1 MGLNISKES
10 TLRLSTITGAVL
22 ADAGLILIML
32 DNTLAGVLSLFLAA
46 LFIGLAAA
54 ILRKCGYGKMVVR

>member
-10 TLRLSTITGAVL
+10 TLRRSTITGAVL
-22 ADAGLILIML
+22 ADAGLILILL
-32 DNTLAGVLSLFLAA
+32 DKTLTGVLSLFLAA

-54 ILRKCGYGKMVVR
+54 MLRK

>member
-22 ADAGLILIML
+22 ADAGLIFIML
-32 DNTLAGVLSLFLAA
+32 DKTLTGVLSLFLAD

-54 ILRKCGYGKMVVR
+54 ILRK

>member
-32 DNTLAGVLSLFLAA
+32 DYTLAGVLSLFLAA

-54 ILRKCGYGKMVVR
+54 ILRK

>member
-32 DNTLAGVLSLFLAA
+32 DKILTGVLSLFLAA

-54 ILRKCGYGKMVVR
+54 ILRK

>member
-32 DNTLAGVLSLFLAA
+32 DKRLTGVLSLFLAA

-54 ILRKCGYGKMVVR
+54 ILRK

>member
-22 ADAGLILIML
+22 ADAGLILILL
-32 DNTLAGVLSLFLAA
+32 DRTLIGVLSLFLAA

-54 ILRKCGYGKMVVR
+54 ILRK

>member
-22 ADAGLILIML
+22 ADAGLILILL
-32 DNTLAGVLSLFLAA
+32 DKTLTGVLSLFLAA

-54 ILRKCGYGKMVVR
+54 TLRK

>member
-32 DNTLAGVLSLFLAA
+32 DNTLTGVLSLFLAA

-54 ILRKCGYGKMVVR
+54 ILRK

>member
-22 ADAGLILIML
+22 ADAGLILILL
-32 DNTLAGVLSLFLAA
+32 DKTLTAFCLSSWQPFS
-46 LFIGLAAA
+46 
-54 ILRKCGYGKMVVR
+54 

>member
-54 ILRKCGYGKMVVR
+54 ILRK

>member
-32 DNTLAGVLSLFLAA
+32 DKTFTGVLSLFLAA

-54 ILRKCGYGKMVVR
+54 ILRK